1 MNTTYFP
8 LGQFVSYMALM
19 IYAWTYVRCVTL
31 KSKDPF
37 SSGNKGHKSF
47 FKMLLIA
54 PLIFCASGLIVM
66 R

>member
-1 MNTTYFP
+1 
-8 LGQFVSYMALM
+8 M
-19 IYAWTYVRCVTL
+19 ISAWIYVRSVTF
-31 KSKDPF
+31 KSEDPF